1 MTRQEFADKWGYQ
14 SGVGYGCAQ
23 FDCRESLLKD
33 LNVLIADEVKNL
45 ALPQVSVVHDPVV
58 LGAVC
63 SQFETCLNGG
73 KNKYCDLQTF
83 KELDCFVGQT
93 ER

>member
-45 ALPQVSVVHDPVV
+45 ALPRVSV
-58 LGAVC
+58 AKRKVC
-63 SQFETCLNGG
+63 PQCKREF
-73 KNKYCDLQTF
+73 DH
-83 KELDCFVGQT
+83 T
-93 ER
+93 EVPSGIFCCYACEYGY

>member
-1 MTRQEFADKWGYQ
+1 MTRQEFADNWGYQ

-45 ALPQVSVVHDPVV
+45 ALPQVSV
-58 LGAVC
+58 ANRKVC
-63 SQFETCLNGG
+63 PKCGET
-73 KNKYCDLQTF
+73 KDIEHIPDHY
-83 KELDCFVGQT
+83 DCHSCGEEF
-93 ER
+93 